1 MQYCSNGLA
10 LNMADYLECCFPLR
24 EDQKPTVIIKCGKI
38 VGKLRETQNGRD
50 FIAFTSIPYAEPPQG
65 KKMKDFIILE
75 SEYLSF
81 LFEFIENKYV
91 FD

>member
-1 MQYCSNGLA
+1 MQYCSNGWA
-10 LNMADYLECCFPLR
+10 LNMADYLSCCFPLR

-65 KKMKDFIILE
+65 KQMKDFFYTCACQNIIF
-75 SEYLSF
+75 YLLNPNF
-81 LFEFIENKYV
+81 QR
-91 FD
+91 D